1 MAYEQPRV
9 PMMRDGMNMMSFIKE
24 LVRFLRGF
32 AQAAWNSD
40 RVNSEKIA
48 ELEARL
54 NELEGG

>member
-9 PMMRDGMNMMSFIKE
+9 PIMRDGMNMMAFLKE
-24 LVRFLRGF
+24 LVRFLRSF

-48 ELEARL
+48 EMEERL
-54 NELEGG
+54 KRLEGG